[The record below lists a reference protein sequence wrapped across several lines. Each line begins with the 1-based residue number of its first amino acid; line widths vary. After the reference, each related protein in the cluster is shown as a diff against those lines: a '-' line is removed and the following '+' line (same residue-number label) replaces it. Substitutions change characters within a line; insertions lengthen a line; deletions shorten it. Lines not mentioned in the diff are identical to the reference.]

1 MFLPISFVYLLAEL
15 PSMLQTE
22 QQRAASRWLWLGIP
36 LSMLSLLSVRHWLW
50 GAVVM
55 VAVTSGC
62 AQTARF
68 QVWQPAEFDVA
79 GIHRLAVL
87 NFRGH
92 DGTGQLARSELV
104 ARLWDSGF
112 FTLID
117 PTELNATMQPQALSV
132 EGSDDIAAAITAGRR
147 LGVDAILVGEV
158 IRHRADGQGRHEQMV
173 QTGSLNPRRPSGR
186 PGEVGGPGMHHR
198 PLPNRETS
206 IALSLQLVD
215 VRTGQTRAQRQAS
228 YRANGEILN
237 GQGYLPSQEA
247 ANLELI
253 QKWAREMTDLL
264 TPHRISYEV
273 ELATPRFGLAT
284 VEIRRGN
291 SHALKGNWEKAAVC
305 WQTALTLEP
314 KSHVAMYNL
323 ALANAARFDY
333 SRAVG
338 LLEDASQLHPNIT
351 YSETLSRFQRHEQA
365 YLMAMAQRRQG
376 DIIASLPA
384 PRE

>member
-1 MFLPISFVYLLAEL
+1 
-15 PSMLQTE
+15 
-22 QQRAASRWLWLGIP
+22 
-36 LSMLSLLSVRHWLW
+36 MLSLLLVHRWLW
-50 GAVVM
+50 GAVGLLT
-55 VAVTSGC
+55 VASGC

-68 QVWQPAEFDVA
+68 HVWQPAEFDVA

-92 DGTGQLARSELV
+92 DDIGQLARTELV

-117 PTELNATMQPQALSV
+117 PTELNATMRAQPLSV
-132 EGSDDIAAAITAGRR
+132 EGSDDIAAAIAAGRR

-158 IRHRADGQGRHEQMV
+158 IRHRAGGQMDHEQMV
-173 QTGSLNPRRPSGR
+173 RTGPPDSRRPSIR
-186 PGEVGGPGMHHR
+186 PGEVGHAGVHHR
-198 PLPNRETS
+198 PLPSRETS

-215 VRTGQTRAQRQAS
+215 VHTGQTRAQRQAS
-228 YRANGEILN
+228 YRADGEILN
-237 GQGYLPSQEA
+237 GQGYLPSQKA
-247 ANLELI
+247 ANLEMI

-264 TPHRISYEV
+264 PPHLISYEV
-273 ELATPRFGLAT
+273 ELASPRFGLAAI
-284 VEIRRGN
+284 EIRRGN
-291 SHALKGNWEKAAVC
+291 SYALKGNWEKAAVC

-323 ALANAARFDY
+323 ALAHAARFDY
-333 SRAVG
+333 SRAIG

-351 YSETLSRFQRHEQA
+351 YRETLSRFQRHEQA

-376 DIIASLPA
+376 DIVASLPA